1 MKRFALSLTL
11 LLAASSVGFSQ
22 SQDAE
27 KQIRKALGDWIEAAN
42 RGDHAA
48 ANSIW
53 TPDVVGWFPSSD
65 EFTVA
70 SAFVVAGLPKKK
82 GGSYSTYE
90 IKIQEVAVSGSLA
103 AVHDIWTETLHF
115 DASKVVVRRVI
126 RGSEMWRRQPDGKWK
141 IARWVSAPEKWV
153 RVSAL
158 ANRPPP

>member
-1 MKRFALSLTL
+1 MKRFAVL
-11 LLAASSVGFSQ
+11 LALLMAASSLAFSQ

-27 KQIRKALGDWIEAAN
+27 KQIRKALGDWIEATN
-42 RGDHAA
+42 RRDHVA

-65 EFTVA
+65 EFTVDA
-70 SAFVVAGLPKKK
+70 AFVVAGLPKKR
-82 GGSYSTYE
+82 GDSYSTYE
-90 IKIQEVAVSGSLA
+90 IKIEEIALSGSLA

-115 DASKVVVRRVI
+115 DSSKITVRRVI

-153 RVSAL
+153 RVSK
-158 ANRPPP
+158 